1 MLNTSLRTQIILPR
15 ELRNR
20 LDRARA
26 VTGESLAQYLRKAAR
41 ERLVAEQSQQ
51 INLEKLV
58 QEVVGV
64 GAKSL
69 NRVDVVAWQRQM
81 RRDRQ

>member
-26 VTGESLAQYLRKAAR
+26 ATGESLAAYLRLAINKRLAA
-41 ERLVAEQSQQ
+41 ERLRRVSLTRLAD
-51 INLEKLV
+51 
-58 QEVVGV
+58 EVVG
-64 GAKSL
+64 ADKKTL
-69 NRVDVVAWQRQM
+69 TKAEVVLWQRQI
-81 RRDRQ
+81 RRDRL